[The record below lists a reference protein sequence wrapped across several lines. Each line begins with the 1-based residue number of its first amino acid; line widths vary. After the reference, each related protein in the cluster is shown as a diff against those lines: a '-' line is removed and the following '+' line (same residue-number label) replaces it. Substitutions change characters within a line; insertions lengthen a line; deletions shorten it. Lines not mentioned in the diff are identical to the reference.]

1 MAPPLGGPQL
11 AIHQRVPD
19 TSLLAATRGKH
30 YVVSSLVDYNGE
42 SASGLQEF
50 LRFRRSPLQY
60 IAATGK
66 RSVDVRWIRFGKF
79 ELFHANHPDLIRDV
93 LVTHDWNFIKSRG
106 LRSSKP
112 ILGNGL
118 LTSEGELH
126 RRQRRLAQPAFH
138 SARLESYANVMVEC
152 AVSAAGGWVSG
163 QRYALDQEMMRL
175 TLQIVGRTL
184 FTAGVLHDA
193 KDIGESLTRALHLFI
208 GLNRPLAQLIR
219 PVRKRAEQKAAQA
232 RRDLALVLAKVIE
245 DHRQQP
251 DTYDDMLS
259 LLMSSLDDMGAG
271 YMSDELLLDESL
283 TLFLAGH
290 ETTAN
295 ALTWTWYLLAQHPD
309 VESRLHQEI
318 ESVLNGRVPTL
329 GDLSRLPY
337 TGQVFREALRL
348 YPPAW
353 IIAREAVTAY
363 RLGPYDVPPGAT
375 IFMSPYATQ
384 RDPRFW
390 NDPEH
395 FDPDRWR
402 DEFASQ
408 RPKFSFYPFG
418 AGTRVCIGEHF
429 AMMEGIL
436 LIAALM
442 QRWKFHLLPNQKV
455 ELWPQITLRP
465 RHSIYFSLAQ
475 RTSDRSG

>member
-1 MAPPLGGPQL
+1 MN
-11 AIHQRVPD
+11 
-19 TSLLAATRGKH
+19 SLEYK
-30 YVVSSLVDYNGE
+30 VE
-42 SASGLQEF
+42 SVSGLQEF
-50 LRFRRSPLQY
+50 LKFRRGPLQY
-60 IAATGK
+60 IADAGK
-66 RSVDVRWIRFGKF
+66 RSVDVRSIRFGNY
-79 ELFHANHPDLIRDV
+79 EIYHANHPDLIRDV
-93 LVTHDWNFIKSRG
+93 LVTHDWNFIKARG

-138 SARLESYANVMVEC
+138 SARLASYANVMVEC
-152 AVSAAGGWVSG
+152 AVSASDGWVSG

-184 FTAGVLHDA
+184 FSADVVHDA
-193 KDIGESLTRALHLFI
+193 KEIGESLTKALRQFI
-208 GLNRPLAQLIR
+208 GLNRPLAQLI
-219 PVRKRAEQKAAQA
+219 PPLRKRAEQRAAQSRSEIA
-232 RRDLALVLAKVIE
+232 AVMAKLIEEHRREPEK
-245 DHRQQP
+245 
-251 DTYDDMLS
+251 YDDMLS
-259 LLMSSLDDMGAG
+259 LLMSSHDDMGAG
-271 YMSDELLLDESL
+271 YMSDELLLDEAL

-295 ALTWTWYLLAQHPD
+295 ALTWTWYLLGQHPE
-309 VESRLHQEI
+309 VERELREEV
-318 ESVLNGRVPTL
+318 ESVLSGRIPSL
-329 GDLSRLPY
+329 EDMPRLRY
-337 TGQVFREALRL
+337 TGQVFREAMRL

-363 RLGPYDVPPGAT
+363 RLGPFDVAPGAT

-390 NDPEH
+390 DHPEN
-395 FDPDRWR
+395 FNPDRWR
-402 DEFASQ
+402 EDVAIE
-408 RPKFSFYPFG
+408 RPKFSYYPFG

-436 LIAALM
+436 LIAALT
-442 QRWKFHLLPNQKV
+442 QRRKFHLLPDQQV

-465 RHSIYFSLAQ
+465 RHSIYFRLETSQ
-475 RTSDRSG
+475 R